1 MSFYRA
7 PPSGVWA
14 PAITF
19 FDHETDT
26 LDTDSQAAYYSYLS
40 KTGLAGL
47 VVLGTNAE
55 TFLLT
60 REERKALLQ
69 TARQA
74 CGPSFPI
81 MAGVGGHSTK
91 QVLEFIN
98 DAADAGADYVLLL
111 PPAYFG
117 KQTTPEVINNFFDD
131 VAKNS
136 RLPIVIYN
144 FPVVCNGIDLDSATI
159 AALAKRH
166 SNIVGVKL
174 TCGAV
179 AKITRLSAELPE
191 ERFAIYGGQSDFL
204 IGGLAAGSHGT
215 IAGFANVVPKTIVH
229 IYNLYQEGKFQEAM
243 VLHKKAALAEQ
254 PCKAGIASVKYAAT
268 LSTAKA
274 AGIKGAADRLK
285 PRRPYVEPT
294 DAAKKSI
301 ESQIS
306 EMLDFEATLKL
317 PAEKGKSNGVTNG
330 VSNGIMNGTSN
341 SVASTTTKSSVS
353 SSPETTL
360 PLSTTAE
367 LSVVATQTTTISDVV
382 SSSETFADGTTTTQA
397 VEDTTT
403 TAFETTSAT
412 GLSVTTTEAT
422 TVSGDISSSVTLSD
436 DTTTLLAI
444 TTTTQAVQ
452 DTTTTAPAT
461 TTTTAAAEP
470 GECTFNV
477 ECEALNGGANPFC
490 HVASEE
496 PDFCVDE
503 NDSLLSVKPICVLGL
518 CECSEST
525 HQCAPRSDLQLCQ
538 SNAGC
543 SAGAACQQGI
553 CVDQVACSGPD
564 SCLANLDLCVLPGVC
579 VCRNGVCALD
589 G

>member
-136 RLPIVIYN
+136 QLPIVIYN

-274 AGIKGAADRLK
+274 AGIKGAADKLK

-317 PAEKGKSNGVTNG
+317 PAEKGKSNGVANG

-341 SVASTTTKSSVS
+341 SVASTTTESSVS

-382 SSSETFADGTTTTQA
+382 SSSETFADGTTTT
-397 VEDTTT
+397 
-403 TAFETTSAT
+403 
-412 GLSVTTTEAT
+412 
-422 TVSGDISSSVTLSD
+422 
-436 DTTTLLAI
+436 
-444 TTTTQAVQ
+444 
-452 DTTTTAPAT
+452 PAT

-470 GECTFNV
+470 GECTYNV
-477 ECEALNGGANPFC
+477 ECEALNGGANPICDAGTCVPDNSQPDPCTDDSDCTTPGETCSISGFC

-503 NDSLLSVKPICVLGL
+503 NDCLLSVKPICVLGL